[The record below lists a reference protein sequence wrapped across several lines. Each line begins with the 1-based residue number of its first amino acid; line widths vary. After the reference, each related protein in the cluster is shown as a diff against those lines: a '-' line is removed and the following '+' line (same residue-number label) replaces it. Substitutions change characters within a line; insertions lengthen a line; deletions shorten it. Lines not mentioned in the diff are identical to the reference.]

1 MPALS
6 RGRNER
12 EREKGEVGRRGGCRE
27 SSSFDCREEKG
38 LSEEI
43 DSARRLKRGGSARF
57 RSIEETKE
65 ETEESETGR
74 IGHAIYLAPAPA
86 IGDHTFEASACVCVC
101 VCVIYVNTY
110 VRNIRVNFYYVRG
123 YYYFIYYVP
132 ENARHVIRDGDTL
145 FL

>member
-1 MPALS
+1 MAVLS

-12 EREKGEVGRRGGCRE
+12 EREREKGKERGGRK

-65 ETEESETGR
+65 EMESSETGR
-74 IGHAIYLAPAPA
+74 IGRAIYLAPAPA
-86 IGDHTFEASACVCVC
+86 IGDHTFEASACV
-101 VCVIYVNTY
+101 
-110 VRNIRVNFYYVRG
+110 
-123 YYYFIYYVP
+123 
-132 ENARHVIRDGDTL
+132 
-145 FL
+145 